1 MSEEVNKEFDE
12 MLEDVMGGEPE
23 MADQSPEAADGA
35 GKSLEAKEN
44 AAPTFLLKKKS
55 R

>member
-23 MADQSPEAADGA
+23 MVDHSPETADHR
-35 GKSLEAKEN
+35 SCN
-44 AAPTFLLKKKS
+44 